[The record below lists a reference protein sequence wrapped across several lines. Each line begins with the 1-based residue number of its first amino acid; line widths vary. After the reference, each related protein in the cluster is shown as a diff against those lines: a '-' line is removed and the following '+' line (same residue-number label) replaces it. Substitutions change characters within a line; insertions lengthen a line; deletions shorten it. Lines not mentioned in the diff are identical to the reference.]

1 MHDEET
7 APLRCHMQGVMM
19 DLDGPKAHPAIAADR
34 FVMIAGDEND
44 SRSLAGF
51 SKKLLQHVVV
61 RLQPEG
67 TALQAPEIDDIA
79 HEIDGVRVV
88 VADKVE
94 ERFRLAS
101 ARAEMNIGDE
111 KGP

>member
-1 MHDEET
+1 
-7 APLRCHMQGVMM
+7 
-19 DLDGPKAHPAIAADR
+19 
-34 FVMIAGDEND
+34 MIAGDEND
-44 SRSLAGF
+44 TRSLAGF
-51 SKKLLQHVVV
+51 PEKLLQHVVV
-61 RLQPEG
+61 RLQPER

-79 HEIDGVRVV
+79 HEIDGVRVI

-111 KGP
+111 KSPVLARLARPAPIVIAVLRHRFDSSMPSTYDRGSCS